1 MIKIL
6 KYFFYKIYSVS
17 LSNGEKDAGWAM
29 TIVSIFVLLNMSF
42 LIDIILIITGAR
54 LPQVGKVTIGIICA
68 IILYMNYSLLMKG
81 NRANEIIK
89 EFNEMKTGKG
99 LLNVCLILYIVLT
112 IVLFI
117 YTANIIRNR

>member
-1 MIKIL
+1 MIKII
-6 KYFFYKIYSVS
+6 KYFFYRMYSIS

-29 TIVSIFVLLNMSF
+29 AIVSMFVLANASVLM
-42 LIDIILIITGAR
+42 DIILIVTGTK

-99 LLNVCLILYIVLT
+99 LLNFYLILYIVLT